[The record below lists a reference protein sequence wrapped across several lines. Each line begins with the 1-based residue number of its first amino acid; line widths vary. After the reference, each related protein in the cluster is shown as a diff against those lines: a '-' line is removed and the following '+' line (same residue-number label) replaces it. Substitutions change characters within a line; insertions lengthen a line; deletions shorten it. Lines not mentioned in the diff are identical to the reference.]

1 MEVKKVKKI
10 SSLVL
15 FMFMISA
22 NCFAG
27 STWYRDCEVK
37 LTSPSSAKG
46 VVYVEPYLHARKTT
60 LKTGPAQTAHM
71 KASLSTEADYYYACY
86 LYAYPKPG
94 YVLAGFVTKSDYQA
108 GRTSSS
114 YYLKNHQGNTG
125 KSGDYFD
132 IVRVDTLIDTKN
144 YDPTFKSNYSF
155 SARTS
160 REYYAV
166 FKTEVSKT
174 VNCTSPGSLAEAA
187 SNANANKADKLII
200 KGKINQ
206 SDFEYLKFL
215 VKNANLVKIDL
226 SGASTWEI
234 PESAF
239 SGCSNLYEV
248 KLPISSLQSIRAN
261 AFKGCHSLKKV
272 SVPSSVIVDPTA
284 FADCY
289 SKDLNI

>member
-1 MEVKKVKKI
+1 MNIKAFKKTCC
-10 SSLVL
+10 LGL
-15 FMFMISA
+15 MLMLTTNA
-22 NCFAG
+22 FAG

-37 LTSPSSAKG
+37 LSSPSSAKG
-46 VVYVEPYLHARKTT
+46 VVYVEPYFRYRKTA

-71 KASLSTEADYYYACY
+71 KASLGTDAGYYYACY

-94 YVLAGFVTKSDYQA
+94 YVLAGFVTKSDFQA

-132 IVRVDTLIDTKN
+132 IVRADTLIDSKN
-144 YDPTFKSNYSF
+144 SDPADKSYYSF
-155 SARTS
+155 SARSS

-166 FKTEVSKT
+166 FKSEVSKT
-174 VNCTSPGSLAEAA
+174 VTCAAPGSLSEAT
-187 SNANANKADKLII
+187 SNANATKADKLIVR
-200 KGKINQ
+200 GKINQ
-206 SDFEYLKFL
+206 SDFEYLNFL

-226 SGASTWEI
+226 TGASTWEI

-248 KLPISSLQSIRAN
+248 KLPTSGLQSIRAN
-261 AFKGCHSLKKV
+261 SFKGCYSLKRV

-284 FADCY
+284 FTDCY
-289 SKDLNI
+289 SKDLNL